1 VEITDISVKMQGDL
15 IVITI
20 SGSHF
25 LWNMIRRM
33 IGILVEIGRGKQS
46 PDIIPSLLKKK
57 SDMPASFTAPPSGL
71 FLASVRYE
79 NDPVKKVQSILNI
92 S

>member
-1 VEITDISVKMQGDL
+1 
-15 IVITI
+15 
-20 SGSHF
+20 
-25 LWNMIRRM
+25 
-33 IGILVEIGRGKQS
+33 LVEIGRGKQS

>member
-1 VEITDISVKMQGDL
+1 VKEEGDL
-15 IVITI
+15 ILISI

-33 IGILVEIGRGKQS
+33 IGILVEIGRGKQN
-46 PDIIPSLLKKK
+46 PDIIPQLLKKQ
-57 SDMPASFTAPPSGL
+57 SDLTASFTAPPSGL

-79 NDPVKKVQSILNI
+79 KNSKKHVQSLLNI
-92 S
+92 